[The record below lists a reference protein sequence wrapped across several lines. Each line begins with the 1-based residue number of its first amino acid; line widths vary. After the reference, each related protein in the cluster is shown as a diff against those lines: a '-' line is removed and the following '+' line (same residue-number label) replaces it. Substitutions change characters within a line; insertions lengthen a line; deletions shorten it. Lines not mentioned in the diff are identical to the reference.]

1 VSGLSI
7 DIRAQRASTQDLVR
21 ATPDTPP
28 ATRGATPDTPPATR
42 GATPDTT
49 PATQGSTP
57 DTTSATNDLPRSTP
71 EAPSTLAGAATGVPT
86 GVPTG
91 VAEGVPPGVP
101 PGVLDVD
108 IGSRHRAFTV
118 EFDGPLHYLRELG
131 SQSLK
136 KPARCVKG
144 STQLKHF
151 LLRKLGHIL
160 IVIPYWEWDAVALNA
175 TETREYLRRKLYL
188 HLEDVSSDVL
198 QMAAARLGGIH
209 VLKYIYIYTYI
220 YVKYMYI

>member
-1 VSGLSI
+1 MGVH
-7 DIRAQRASTQDLVR
+7 
-21 ATPDTPP
+21 
-28 ATRGATPDTPPATR
+28 
-42 GATPDTT
+42 
-49 PATQGSTP
+49 
-57 DTTSATNDLPRSTP
+57 
-71 EAPSTLAGAATGVPT
+71 TGVL
-86 GVPTG
+86 
-91 VAEGVPPGVP
+91 EGVPPGVP

-108 IGSRHRAFTV
+108 IGSWHRAFTV

-160 IVIPYWEWDAVALNA
+160 IVIPYWEWDAVAPNA

-188 HLEDVSSDVL
+188 DLEDVSSDVL
-198 QMAAARLGGIH
+198 QMAAARLGGMH
-209 VLKYIYIYTYI
+209 FLKYIYMYTY
-220 YVKYMYI
+220 V